1 MHSYQQAHLN
11 FINPQTIILYEFT
24 IDRLNAVLTY
34 IEFFKSS
41 MTDWE
46 LLTAIQDQMD
56 KYVISKQFIN
66 NLYDIFTRNC
76 HRQSPVTLASVT
88 LASVKL
94 YEIITELESK
104 CKHDLT
110 NKQQ

>member
-1 MHSYQQAHLN
+1 MSQHQLKHES
-11 FINPQTIILYEFT
+11 I

-41 MTDWE
+41 MTDRE

-56 KYVISKQFIN
+56 KHAITKRFISNFNDVYVNRPYLTSG
-66 NLYDIFTRNC
+66 
-76 HRQSPVTLASVT
+76 PVILTSL
-88 LASVKL
+88 KL
-94 YEIITELESK
+94 YAILTDLEYK

-110 NKQQ
+110 NK

>member
-1 MHSYQQAHLN
+1 MESTLDS
-11 FINPQTIILYEFT
+11 L
-24 IDRLNAVLTY
+24 DAVLTY

-41 MTDWE
+41 MTDCE

-56 KYVISKQFIN
+56 KYDISKQLIN
-66 NLYDIFTRNC
+66 NFYDIYTTR
-76 HRQSPVTLASVT
+76 PYITPGPVT

-104 CKHDLT
+104 CNTDHINL
-110 NKQQ
+110 NI

>member
-1 MHSYQQAHLN
+1 MKS
-11 FINPQTIILYEFT
+11 T
-24 IDRLNAVLTY
+24 IDPLNAVLTY

-41 MTDWE
+41 MTNWE

-56 KYVISKQFIN
+56 KYDISKQFIN
-66 NLYDIFTRNC
+66 NLYNLSIMNY
-76 HRQSPVTLASVT
+76 HNLGPVT

>member
-1 MHSYQQAHLN
+1 MTTYTILKGESPMDH
-11 FINPQTIILYEFT
+11 INE
-24 IDRLNAVLTY
+24 VLTY

-41 MTDWE
+41 MSDCE

-56 KYVISKQFIN
+56 KYIISKQFISN
-66 NLYDIFTRNC
+66 FYDIYTNR
-76 HRQSPVTLASVT
+76 SYLTPGPVTLAG
-88 LASVKL
+88 VKL

>member
-1 MHSYQQAHLN
+1 MES
-11 FINPQTIILYEFT
+11 T

-41 MTDWE
+41 MTDCE
-46 LLTAIQDQMD
+46 LLTAIQDQLD
-56 KYVISKQFIN
+56 KQDISKQFID
-66 NLYDIFTRNC
+66 NLYNVYVMNY
-76 HRQSPVTLASVT
+76 PNMGPVT

-94 YEIITELESK
+94 SQIITELESK

-110 NKQQ
+110 NK

>member
-1 MHSYQQAHLN
+1 MLSTL
-11 FINPQTIILYEFT
+11 
-24 IDRLNAVLTY
+24 DRLNEVLTY

-41 MTDWE
+41 MTNWE

-56 KYVISKQFIN
+56 KHSITKQFIDDFN
-66 NLYDIFTRNC
+66 NTYVNC
-76 HRQSPVTLASVT
+76 PNLTFGPVT

-94 YEIITELESK
+94 YKIITELEDK
-104 CKHDLT
+104 CKSGIT

>member
-1 MHSYQQAHLN
+1 MES
-11 FINPQTIILYEFT
+11 T

-41 MTDWE
+41 MNDYE

-56 KYVISKQFIN
+56 KYVITKQFIN
-66 NLYDIFTRNC
+66 NFYDIYTNKSHLTFG
-76 HRQSPVTLASVT
+76 PLTLAC
-88 LASVKL
+88 VKL
-94 YEIITELESK
+94 YEIITELEDK

>member
-1 MHSYQQAHLN
+1 MES
-11 FINPQTIILYEFT
+11 T

-41 MTDWE
+41 MTNWE

-66 NLYDIFTRNC
+66 NFYSTYTAPPYITPG
-76 HRQSPVTLASVT
+76 PVTLASVN
-88 LASVKL
+88 L

>member
-1 MHSYQQAHLN
+1 MN
-11 FINPQTIILYEFT
+11 M

-41 MTDWE
+41 MTDIE
-46 LLTAIQDQMD
+46 LLTAILDQMD
-56 KYVISKQFIN
+56 KHSVHLNIIKRYHNIFLKYIN
-66 NLYDIFTRNC
+66 A
-76 HRQSPVTLASVT
+76 TLIPD
-88 LASVKL
+88 
-94 YEIITELESK
+94 EIIIISESIYQIITDLEYK

>member
-1 MHSYQQAHLN
+1 MESTLN
-11 FINPQTIILYEFT
+11 L
-24 IDRLNAVLTY
+24 LNAILTY

-56 KYVISKQFIN
+56 KHSISNF
-66 NLYDIFTRNC
+66 YDIYTNRPNLTFG
-76 HRQSPVTLASVT
+76 PIT

-104 CKHDLT
+104 CKHDHI

>member
-1 MHSYQQAHLN
+1 MEFILN
-11 FINPQTIILYEFT
+11 
-24 IDRLNAVLTY
+24 RLNSVLTY

-46 LLTAIQDQMD
+46 LLAAIQDQMD
-56 KYVISKQFIN
+56 KYVISKQFISSF
-66 NLYDIFTRNC
+66 YDAYTNRSRLPFG
-76 HRQSPVTLASVT
+76 PVT

>member
-1 MHSYQQAHLN
+1 MQSI
-11 FINPQTIILYEFT
+11 FV
-24 IDRLNAVLTY
+24 RLNSVLTY

-41 MTDWE
+41 MTDCE

-56 KYVISKQFIN
+56 KYAISKQFISN
-66 NLYDIFTRNC
+66 FYDVYTNRSYIRPG
-76 HRQSPVTLASVT
+76 PVTLAC
-88 LASVKL
+88 VKL

>member
-1 MHSYQQAHLN
+1 MLSTL
-11 FINPQTIILYEFT
+11 
-24 IDRLNAVLTY
+24 DRLNAVLTY

-41 MTDWE
+41 MTDCE

-56 KYVISKQFIN
+56 KHDISKQFIN
-66 NLYDIFTRNC
+66 NFYNIYITR
-76 HRQSPVTLASVT
+76 PGPVT

>member
-1 MHSYQQAHLN
+1 MSQHQLKH
-11 FINPQTIILYEFT
+11 IHT

-41 MTDWE
+41 MTDNE

-56 KYVISKQFIN
+56 KHAITKRFISNFNDIYVN
-66 NLYDIFTRNC
+66 
-76 HRQSPVTLASVT
+76 RQYLTPGPVTLTA
-88 LASVKL
+88 VKL
-94 YEIITELESK
+94 YEIINELEDK

>member
-1 MHSYQQAHLN
+1 MESTLDLLN
-11 FINPQTIILYEFT
+11 E
-24 IDRLNAVLTY
+24 VLTY

-41 MTDWE
+41 MNDCE

-56 KYVISKQFIN
+56 KHRISKEFIN
-66 NLYDIFTRNC
+66 NLYDISIMNYNNLG
-76 HRQSPVTLASVT
+76 PLTLAC
-88 LASVKL
+88 VKL
-94 YEIITELESK
+94 YGILTDLEDK

>member
-1 MHSYQQAHLN
+1 MQPYQQAHLN
-11 FINPQTIILYEFT
+11 TVLIPGSII
-24 IDRLNAVLTY
+24 DCLNSLLTY

-41 MTDWE
+41 MTDNE

-56 KYVISKQFIN
+56 KYDISKQFVN
-66 NLYDIFTRNC
+66 NLYDISIMNY
-76 HRQSPVTLASVT
+76 HNLGPVTPACVE
-88 LASVKL
+88 L
-94 YEIITELESK
+94 YQIITELEYK

>member
-1 MHSYQQAHLN
+1 MKS
-11 FINPQTIILYEFT
+11 T

-41 MTDWE
+41 MTDCE

-56 KYVISKQFIN
+56 KYDISKQFIN
-66 NLYDIFTRNC
+66 NFYDIHTTC
-76 HRQSPVTLASVT
+76 QYLTPGPVT

>member
-1 MHSYQQAHLN
+1 MES
-11 FINPQTIILYEFT
+11 T
-24 IDRLNAVLTY
+24 IDRLNEVLTY

-56 KYVISKQFIN
+56 KYDISKKFISN
-66 NLYDIFTRNC
+66 FYEIYTNRSYI
-76 HRQSPVTLASVT
+76 HPGPITLAST
-88 LASVKL
+88 KL

-104 CKHDLT
+104 CNTDLT

>member
-1 MHSYQQAHLN
+1 MKYELDSLN
-11 FINPQTIILYEFT
+11 E
-24 IDRLNAVLTY
+24 VLTY

-41 MTDWE
+41 MTDYE

-56 KYVISKQFIN
+56 KHDISKQFISN
-66 NLYDIFTRNC
+66 FYDVYASRSYI
-76 HRQSPVTLASVT
+76 HPGPVTLASI
-88 LASVKL
+88 KL

>member
-1 MHSYQQAHLN
+1 MES
-11 FINPQTIILYEFT
+11 T

-41 MTDWE
+41 MTDCE

-56 KYVISKQFIN
+56 KRSITKAVIITFNDKYV
-66 NLYDIFTRNC
+66 NC
-76 HRQSPVTLASVT
+76 SNVTFGPVTLAC
-88 LASVKL
+88 VKL

-104 CKHDLT
+104 CKNDIT

>member
-1 MHSYQQAHLN
+1 M
-11 FINPQTIILYEFT
+11 INYLPPQTTTRNESIL
-24 IDRLNAVLTY
+24 DRLNEVLTY

-56 KYVISKQFIN
+56 KYVISKQFISN
-66 NLYDIFTRNC
+66 FYDIHTTR
-76 HRQSPVTLASVT
+76 PYVIPGPVT

>member
-1 MHSYQQAHLN
+1 MQPYQQAHLN
-11 FINPQTIILYEFT
+11 IAKSDST

-41 MTDWE
+41 MTDCE
-46 LLTAIQDQMD
+46 LLTTIQDQMD
-56 KYVISKQFIN
+56 KYVISKEFIN
-66 NLYDIFTRNC
+66 NLYDISIMNY
-76 HRQSPVTLASVT
+76 HNLGPVT

-94 YEIITELESK
+94 YEIITELEDK

>member
-1 MHSYQQAHLN
+1 MQSI
-11 FINPQTIILYEFT
+11 FV
-24 IDRLNAVLTY
+24 RLNAVLTY

-56 KYVISKQFIN
+56 KYAITKQFISN
-66 NLYDIFTRNC
+66 SYDIYTHC
-76 HRQSPVTLASVT
+76 AYLTPGPVT

-104 CKHDLT
+104 CNTDHINL
-110 NKQQ
+110 NI

>member
-1 MHSYQQAHLN
+1 MQPYQQAHLDAVKPES
-11 FINPQTIILYEFT
+11 I

-41 MTDWE
+41 MTDSE
-46 LLTAIQDQMD
+46 LLTGIQDQMD
-56 KYVISKQFIN
+56 KHSISKEFIN
-66 NLYDIFTRNC
+66 HLCDVYT
-76 HRQSPVTLASVT
+76 HRPYLNPGPVT

>member
-1 MHSYQQAHLN
+1 MSQHQLKYIHM
-11 FINPQTIILYEFT
+11 

-41 MTDWE
+41 MTDRE

-56 KYVISKQFIN
+56 KHAITKYFISNF
-66 NLYDIFTRNC
+66 YDIYVNPPYLT
-76 HRQSPVTLASVT
+76 PGPVT

-94 YEIITELESK
+94 YEIINELESK
-104 CKHDLT
+104 CNTDHINL
-110 NKQQ
+110 NI